1 MRIRPAGFDAGSSPR
16 RIARRIVSGSR
27 PMIAATSVTE
37 SSPSCSWSSA
47 IVTATATPDH
57 APLQHAAPAPAPAR
71 SRRSLGHPALRVG
84 DLPVVPAA
92 AAQHVHGPARVE
104 RHLREPGDAVDDH
117 DGAGDRIL
125 PRHGLPPPNERAEGL
140 LLLHHAAERG
150 AGRVAVARAAAS

>member
-57 APLQHAAPAPAPAR
+57 APLQRAAPAPRLRLRVRGVA
-71 SRRSLGHPALRVG
+71 LGHPALSVG
-84 DLPVVPAA
+84 DLRVVPAA
-92 AAQHVHGPARVE
+92 TAQHVHGPARVE
-104 RHLREPGDAVDDH
+104 RHLREPGQSVDDH

-125 PRHGLPPPNERAEGL
+125 SGH
-140 LLLHHAAERG
+140 
-150 AGRVAVARAAAS
+150 